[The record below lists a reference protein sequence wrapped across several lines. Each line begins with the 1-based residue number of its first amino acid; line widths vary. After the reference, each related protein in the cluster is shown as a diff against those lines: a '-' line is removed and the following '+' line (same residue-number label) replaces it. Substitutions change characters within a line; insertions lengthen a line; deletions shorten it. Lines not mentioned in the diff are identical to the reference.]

1 MSLCFPENTAEACT
15 ECNLDLF
22 QSYWKKKKTKQN
34 KTKQKPEINEE
45 RILNSCEDGDVEVKI
60 KLSFSE
66 GTDMTAEFYF
76 YKVVVFKS
84 HWEFKF

>member
-1 MSLCFPENTAEACT
+1 MSLCFPENTAEART

-22 QSYWKKKKTKQN
+22 QSYWKKKKN
-34 KTKQKPEINEE
+34 PEINEE

-66 GTDMTAEFYF
+66 GADMTAEFYF
-76 YKVVVFKS
+76 YKVLVFKS